1 MFNGCSGLSAIT
13 VPRSISSMWQIGDNF
28 LSGSNVL
35 TVYMNGLDDKN
46 AKEEITTKN
55 IDTDQYGYITS
66 REGIIQAYNDANER
80 GIPLVVIT
88 NYYLHP
94 KVK

>member
-1 MFNGCSGLSAIT
+1 
-13 VPRSISSMWQIGDNF
+13 MWQIGDDF

-35 TVYMNGLDDKN
+35 TVYMKGLDDDN
-46 AKEEITTKN
+46 AKEEITTKK

-66 REGIIQAYNDANER
+66 KEGIIQAYNDANER
-80 GIPLVVIT
+80 GVPLVVIT